1 MAMAERRRRPS
12 REFDVYEM
20 DSRTGLRVPAK
31 KPTQW
36 AVSSKEAISRVRYA
50 AYPGLSYRDLA
61 RKGVILVAEEENPP
75 AKSPEPKFPVQDTL
89 F

>member
-1 MAMAERRRRPS
+1 MAAAAERRRRPS

-20 DSRTGLRVPAK
+20 NSRTGLRVPAK

-36 AVSSKEAISRVRYA
+36 ATSSKEAVSRVLYTRYPFQSLA
-50 AYPGLSYRDLA
+50 SLA
-61 RKGVILVAEEENPP
+61 RKGILLVAEERPP
-75 AKSPEPKFPVQDTL
+75 APAQAQQEEFN

>member
-36 AVSSKEAISRVRYA
+36 AVSSREAISRVLHARYPFQSLA
-50 AYPGLSYRDLA
+50 SLA
-61 RKGVILVAEEENPP
+61 RKGVLLVAEERPP
-75 AKSPEPKFPVQDTL
+75 APARPAQEEFR